1 MNVQAE
7 KIALAKIVL
16 GVNSE
21 TILKHVKAVLES
33 YQSDLWDELSE
44 QQKTSVRLAQTQLK
58 GGEGVS
64 HKEAMKKHLKWRM
77 K

>member
-44 QQKTSVRLAQTQLK
+44 QQKTSVRLAQIQLK
-58 GGEGVS
+58 RGEGIS

>member
-7 KIALAKIVL
+7 KIELAKIVL
-16 GVNSE
+16 GVNSK
-21 TILKHVKAVLES
+21 TILQHVKAVLES

-44 QQKTSVRLAQTQLK
+44 KQKTSVRLAQAQLK
-58 GGEGVS
+58 RGEGIP
-64 HKEAMKKHLKWRM
+64 HKEVMKKHFKWRI